1 MKPAIAVFAKAP
13 IAGLAKTRLVPALG
27 ADGAAALA
35 ARLLEHAATQAV
47 AAALGPVTLWAT
59 PDLSHPVWSRLQNQL
74 GLALAL
80 QPDGD
85 LGQRMAHAFFSTS
98 GPLLLTGTDMPG
110 LDAAV
115 LREAAAQLASHDAV
129 FVPALDGGYGLAGLH
144 QATPATLQLLF
155 GGMTWSTP
163 TVMAVTRQRLAA
175 AGLRHAELPALPDID
190 EPADLHHVPPALLP
204 TLGRRPRG
212 AA

>member
-1 MKPAIAVFAKAP
+1 MKPAIAVLAKAP
-13 IAGLAKTRLVPALG
+13 VAGLAKTRLIPALG
-27 ADGAAALA
+27 DQGAAELA
-35 ARLLEHAATQAV
+35 AHLLEHACVQAV

-59 PDLSHPVWSRLQNQL
+59 PDLLHQVWSRLQNQL

-85 LGQRMAHAFFSTS
+85 LGQRMAHAFCCTS
-98 GPLLLTGTDMPG
+98 GPLLLTGSDMPG

-129 FVPALDGGYGLAGLH
+129 FVPALDGGYGLVGLR
-144 QATPATLQLLF
+144 QALPTTLQVLF

-163 TVMAVTRQRLAA
+163 TVMVVTRQRLAA

-190 EPADLHHVPPALLP
+190 EPADLRHLPPALLP
-204 TLGRRPRG
+204 TPDRRPRG